1 MDLKY
6 GICQWCMPGDGMYAP
21 KLAAQ
26 AGWDGVQLDLG
37 TYERGM
43 ALTQKAIQEGLLE
56 DAERYKIAYPSLV
69 VNAVTVHSMSKNR
82 RDSSEGQI
90 VYELIQKGVEAT
102 AALKIEAIMLPC
114 FFESYITCEEEFQNT
129 VDAFRYCC
137 QLAQD
142 KGIDVYVESI
152 LSAADQL
159 RMVEEVKMPN
169 LYVFYDTQ
177 NYDAFSDLDQ
187 VEMIRAIQPYM
198 GTQFHVKDGC
208 GTTSNRMVGEGNG
221 KVFQTL
227 NYIRD
232 KGFRGWVIS
241 ENFYDK
247 IPLRLRNE
255 TDQMAVSMED
265 LSVIKRA
272 MEG

>member
-1 MDLKY
+1 MELKY

-21 KLAAQ
+21 KLAAE

-43 ALTQKAIQEGLLE
+43 ALTQRGIQEGLLE
-56 DAERYKIAYPSLV
+56 DAQRYSITYPSLV

-90 VYELIQKGVEAT
+90 VYELIRKGVEVT
-102 AALKIEAIMLPC
+102 AAMGIEAIMLPC
-114 FFESYITCEEEFQNT
+114 FFESYIHTEEEFQNT
-129 VDAFRYCC
+129 AEAFRYCC
-137 QLAQD
+137 ELSRD

-152 LSAADQL
+152 LPAGDQI
-159 RMVEEVKMPN
+159 RMVEELKMPN

-187 VEMIRAIQPYM
+187 LDMIKAFHPYM
-198 GTQFHVKDGC
+198 GKQFHVKDGC
-208 GTTSNRMVGEGNG
+208 GTTSNRMVGEGHG
-221 KVFQTL
+221 RVFETL
-227 NYIRD
+227 NYIRE
-232 KGFRGWVIS
+232 KGFSGWVIS

-247 IPLRLRNE
+247 LPIRLRNE
-255 TDQMAVSMED
+255 ADQMAVSRED
-265 LSVIKRA
+265 LAVIKRA
-272 MEG
+272 LEG

>member
-6 GICQWCMPGDGMYAP
+6 GICQWCMPGDGMYAA

-43 ALTQKAIQEGLLE
+43 PLTQKSIQEGLLE
-56 DAERYKIAYPSLV
+56 DAERYSITYPSLV

-90 VYELIQKGVEAT
+90 VYELIRKGVEVTEAM
-102 AALKIEAIMLPC
+102 KIEAIMLPC
-114 FFESYITCEEEFQNT
+114 FFESYINSEEEFQNT
-129 VDAFRYCC
+129 VEAFRYCC
-137 QLAQD
+137 DLAQD

-152 LSAADQL
+152 LSAEDQL
-159 RMVEEVKMPN
+159 RMVDILKKPN

-177 NYDAFSDLDQ
+177 NYDAFSNHDQ
-187 VEMIRAIQPYM
+187 VEMVKALQPYM
-198 GTQFHVKDGC
+198 GKQFHVKDGF
-208 GTTSNRMVGEGNG
+208 GTTSNRMVGEGHG
-221 KVFQTL
+221 KVFETL
-227 NYIRD
+227 NYIRES
-232 KGFRGWVIS
+232 GFKGWVIS

-247 IPLRLRNE
+247 LPIRLRNE
-255 TDQMAVSMED
+255 SDQMAISQQD
-265 LSVIKRA
+265 LAVIKKA
-272 MEG
+272 LEG

>member
-21 KLAAQ
+21 KLAAL

-56 DAERYKIAYPSLV
+56 DAERYNISYPSLV

-82 RDSSEGQI
+82 RDTSEGQI
-90 VYELIQKGVEAT
+90 VYELIRKGIEVT
-102 AALKIEAIMLPC
+102 AAMKIEAIMLPC
-114 FFESYITCEEEFQNT
+114 FFESYINSEEEFQNT
-129 VDAFRYCC
+129 VTAFRYCC

-142 KGIDVYVESI
+142 KGLDVYVESI
-152 LSAADQL
+152 LPAKDQL
-159 RMVEEVKMPN
+159 RMLEVVKMPN

-187 VEMIRAIQPYM
+187 VEMIKAFQPYM

-208 GTTSNRMVGEGNG
+208 GATSNRMVGEGNG
-221 KVFQTL
+221 KVFETL
-227 NYIRD
+227 NYIRE
-232 KGFRGWVIS
+232 KGFKGWVIS

-247 IPLRLRNE
+247 LPIRLRNE
-255 TDQMAVSMED
+255 TDQMAVSAED
-265 LSVIKRA
+265 LAVIKRV

>member
-1 MDLKY
+1 MGLKY

-21 KLAAQ
+21 KLAAE

-43 ALTQKAIQEGLLE
+43 ALTQKSIQEGLLE
-56 DAERYKIAYPSLV
+56 DAERYHIAYPSLV
-69 VNAVTVHSMSKNR
+69 VNAVTVHSMSKNP

-90 VYELIQKGVEAT
+90 VYELIRKGVEAT
-102 AALKIEAIMLPC
+102 SALKIEAIMLPC
-114 FFESYITCEEEFQNT
+114 FFESYINSEEEFRNT
-129 VDAFRYCC
+129 VEAFRYCC

-142 KGIDVYVESI
+142 KGLDVYVESI
-152 LSAADQL
+152 LSAEDQL
-159 RMVEEVKMPN
+159 RMLECVKMPN
-169 LYVFYDTQ
+169 LYAFYDTQ

-187 VEMIRAIQPYM
+187 VEMVRALQPYM
-198 GTQFHVKDGC
+198 GTQFHVKDGA

-221 KVFQTL
+221 KVFETMK
-227 NYIRD
+227 YIRD
-232 KGFRGWVIS
+232 KGFSGWVIS

-247 IPLRLRNE
+247 LPIRLRNE
-255 TDQMAVSMED
+255 ADQMAVSTED
-265 LSVIKRA
+265 LAVIRRA